1 MIPAPAALAETVE
14 SDFVLI
20 RPTDVVEEDLY
31 AVANRAEIAGRVEG
45 DVVLV
50 AAGEV
55 KVSGTVTGDLTVI
68 ASSVV
73 ITGTVEGSVR
83 FLARTVTISGEVGD
97 DVVGPTWEYGSD
109 GTVGRDV
116 VVWAGHGRL
125 GGEVGRDVEGRG
137 RTLIIDGTV
146 AGDVEVTTG
155 VLEVGEDARVEG
167 SIRYV
172 SEHDA
177 TVAEGVEADLIHRR
191 PLPVNVRVRGLLIL
205 LAVLGWI
212 AMVAAGLSMMWAAP
226 GPTVRA
232 AQRLRRRPLASL
244 VAGVVLVSIPF
255 VLTGLTGLG
264 FSRARP
270 EVALPLVVA
279 VLPVLFALFGILFFA
294 LLVAPAPSAMMLM
307 STVMG
312 RRTPH
317 ARLVVGMVLIGL
329 VGAVPLVGAIVLGM
343 VLCAGLGSWWLT
355 DRDAEADKAASAI
368 SD

>member
-1 MIPAPAALAETVE
+1 MIPSRAALAETVE

-20 RPTDVVEEDLY
+20 RPADVVVEDLY

-45 DVVLV
+45 DVVVV

-55 KVSGTVTGDLTVI
+55 RVSGTVTGDLTVI

-73 ITGTVEGSVR
+73 ITGVVEGSVR
-83 FLARTVTISGEVGD
+83 FLARTVYVSGEVGD
-97 DVVGPTWEYGSD
+97 DVVGPTWDYNSD

-125 GGEVGRDVEGRG
+125 GGEVGRDVEGRS
-137 RTLIIDGTV
+137 RTLVIDGTV
-146 AGDVEVTTG
+146 AGDVEVTAGT
-155 VLEVGEDARVEG
+155 LEVGEDARVEG
-167 SIRYV
+167 TVRYV
-172 SEHDA
+172 SDGDA
-177 TVAEGVEADLIHRR
+177 TVADGAEADLIHRR

-212 AMVAAGLSMMWAAP
+212 ATVAAGLSLLWAVP

-244 VAGVVLVSIPF
+244 LTGVVLVSIPF
-255 VLTGLTGLG
+255 VLAGLAGLG
-264 FSRARP
+264 FARARP

-279 VLPVLFALFGILFFA
+279 TLPVFFA
-294 LLVAPAPSAMMLM
+294 LLGVLFFGLLIAPVPSAMMLV
-307 STVMG
+307 SGVMG
-312 RRTPH
+312 SRSAH
-317 ARLVVGMVLIGL
+317 ARLVVGMVVIGL
-329 VGAVPLVGAIVLGM
+329 VAVVPWVGVMVSGV

-355 DRDAEADKAASAI
+355 DREAEAGGAASAV